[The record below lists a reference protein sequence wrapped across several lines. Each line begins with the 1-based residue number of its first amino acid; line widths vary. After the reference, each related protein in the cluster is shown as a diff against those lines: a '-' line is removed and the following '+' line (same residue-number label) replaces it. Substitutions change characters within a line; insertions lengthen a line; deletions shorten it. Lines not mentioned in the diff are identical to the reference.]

1 MQFLKE
7 GKGMGEKQK
16 EQERTKERKEA
27 AVMLKK
33 DTIYSVEELEKAA
46 QSLFGVKPECV
57 TAAFFY
63 EGKKEATEEE
73 AKNVVTSFLRKEVQ

>member
-16 EQERTKERKEA
+16 EQERAKEKKEA
-27 AVMLKK
+27 TIMLKK
-33 DTIYSVEELEKAA
+33 DTIYSVEELAKAA

-63 EGKKEATEEE
+63 AGKKEATEEE
-73 AKNVVTSFLRKEVQ
+73 AKNVVTSFLRKEVR